1 MNACAE
7 SEQYPE
13 QFVFLTGQ
21 STIGKSKAI
30 RLPSR
35 LPVTIDVN
43 ISGSATVKLYASNIT
58 DDPASAAWGTAVRTF
73 SASEKIVIQ
82 DEPWLWFYVEVSA
95 ITSGAVTVVAGG

>member
-21 STIGKSKAI
+21 STTGKSKAL
-30 RLPSR
+30 RLPTR
-35 LPVTIDVN
+35 LPITLDVA
-43 ISGSATVKLYASNIT
+43 ITGTATVKLYASNIT
-58 DDPASAAWGTAVRTF
+58 DDPASASWGAAVRTF
-73 SASEKIVIQ
+73 SASEKVVIQ

-95 ITSGAVTVVAGG
+95 ISAGTVAVVAGG